1 MPMQITFSGPI
12 ASFFGLPSVF
22 KILGV
27 MTSGCRGAR
36 SGCGRP
42 RSSFSRL
49 LPADAEGSNARQRA
63 GLGVRNERAGL
74 GQRRDGLDDH
84 PDEPLCS
91 AGERLESEAS
101 QKSGE

>member
-1 MPMQITFSGPI
+1 MPMHITFSGPI
-12 ASFFGLPSVF
+12 ASFLGLPSVF
-22 KILGV
+22 AILGV
-27 MTSGCRGAR
+27 RT

-42 RSSFSRL
+42 RSFFSGL

-91 AGERLESEAS
+91 AGERLESDAS
-101 QKSGE
+101 PKSGE